1 METFLA
7 IMSFITLHWWW
18 ISIFL
23 MGAFFGL
30 KILALKSPWTWD
42 DKVVTFIIGLIRM
55 SRGKEPLS
63 TVKKQ
68 EIEDRIDI
76 KKKEIEKDRKLY
88 PKFKDRGEEL
98 EQ

>member
-42 DKVVTFIIGLIRM
+42 DKVCTFIIGLIRM
-55 SRGKEPLS
+55 SRGKEPVS
-63 TVKKQ
+63 EERKKVM
-68 EIEDRIDI
+68 EKDII
-76 KKKEIEKDRKLY
+76 KKKDKVLY